1 MILNHQFH
9 QNKQPAAKTLVFVH
23 GLFGSLSNL
32 GMLARELYSSNHV
45 LQVDVRNHGLS
56 AHSNV
61 MNYEVMATDLIE
73 TLDELN
79 IEHFSLIGHS
89 MGGKLVMKVTELAG
103 DRLDQ
108 LVVLDITPIAY
119 KENHHEQIFKALF
132 AVQKADI
139 ETRQQAIEIMRE
151 YLKEEMVI
159 QFLLKSFSKGRWLFN
174 VDALYQNYA
183 QILSW
188 ENIETWHK
196 SALFIRGGN
205 SPYVE
210 KPEYIEAIQ
219 SQFSQAQIQTVAD
232 AGHWLHAEKTAQVL
246 QIITQYLSQP
256 ST

>member
-9 QNKQPAAKTLVFVH
+9 QNEQPRAKTLVFVH

-119 KENHHEQIFKALF
+119 KENHHEQI
-132 AVQKADI
+132 
-139 ETRQQAIEIMRE
+139 
-151 YLKEEMVI
+151 LKRSL
-159 QFLLKSFSKGRWLFN
+159 QYKK
-174 VDALYQNYA
+174 
-183 QILSW
+183 QILKHVS
-188 ENIETWHK
+188 K
-196 SALFIRGGN
+196 L
-205 SPYVE
+205 
-210 KPEYIEAIQ
+210 
-219 SQFSQAQIQTVAD
+219 
-232 AGHWLHAEKTAQVL
+232 
-246 QIITQYLSQP
+246 
-256 ST
+256 

>member
-9 QNKQPAAKTLVFVH
+9 QNEQPRAKTLVFVH

-32 GMLARELYSSNHV
+32 GMLAREFYSSHHV

-61 MNYEVMATDLIE
+61 MNYEVMA
-73 TLDELN
+73 DELN

-159 QFLLKSFSKGRWLFN
+159 QFLLKSFSKGKWLFN
-174 VDALYQNYA
+174 VNALYENYA
-183 QILSW
+183 EILSW

-196 SALFIRGGN
+196 PALFIRGGN
-205 SPYVE
+205 SPYVK

>member
-9 QNKQPAAKTLVFVH
+9 QNEQPRAKTLVFVH

-32 GMLARELYSSNHV
+32 GMLAREYYSSHNV

-56 AHSNV
+56 THSNV
-61 MNYEVMATDLIE
+61 MNYEAMAADLIE

-132 AVQKADI
+132 AVQKAGI

-159 QFLLKSFSKGRWLFN
+159 QFLLKSFSKGKWLFN
-174 VDALYQNYA
+174 VNALYENYA
-183 QILSW
+183 EILSW

-196 SALFIRGGN
+196 PALFIRGGN

-210 KPEYIEAIQ
+210 KPEYIAAIQ

>member
-9 QNKQPAAKTLVFVH
+9 QNEQPRAKTLVFVH

-32 GMLARELYSSNHV
+32 GMLAREYYSSHNV

-56 AHSNV
+56 THSNV
-61 MNYEVMATDLIE
+61 MNYEAMAADLIE

-132 AVQKADI
+132 AVQKAGI

-159 QFLLKSFSKGRWLFN
+159 QFLLKSFSKGKWLFN
-174 VDALYQNYA
+174 VNALYENYA
-183 QILSW
+183 EILSW

-196 SALFIRGGN
+196 PALFIRGGN
-205 SPYVE
+205 SPYVK